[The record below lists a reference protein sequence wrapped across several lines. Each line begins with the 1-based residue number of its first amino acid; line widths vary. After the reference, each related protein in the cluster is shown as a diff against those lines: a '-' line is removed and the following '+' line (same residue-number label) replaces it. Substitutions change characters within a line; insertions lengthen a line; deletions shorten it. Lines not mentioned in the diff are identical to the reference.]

1 VKERPPIPRQLGVVK
16 PGTMKTNQ
24 ASPHRRSTRT
34 DAARR
39 AQLLT
44 AFDHS
49 GLSAAAFARQHG
61 LNYTTFCGWRA
72 RRANTRTAPEFVQV
86 EVAAP
91 APPVELVIEV
101 GPPTRLRIQSES
113 QIVLAARLLRSL
125 NAPAAC

>member
-1 VKERPPIPRQLGVVK
+1 MKSNRVTPR
-16 PGTMKTNQ
+16 
-24 ASPHRRSTRT
+24 RRSVRI

-39 AQLLT
+39 AQLLAT
-44 AFDHS
+44 FDRS

-72 RRANTRTAPEFVQV
+72 QRGKTRSVPEFVQV

-91 APPVELVIEV
+91 ASPVELVIEV
-101 GPPTRLRIQSES
+101 GPHTRLRVQSEG

-125 NAPAAC
+125 NAPVAC

>member
-1 VKERPPIPRQLGVVK
+1 
-16 PGTMKTNQ
+16 MKTNKV
-24 ASPHRRSTRT
+24 SPHRRSART
-34 DAARR
+34 DAAHR

-44 AFDHS
+44 AFDCS

-61 LNYTTFCGWRA
+61 LNYKTFCGWRA
-72 RRANTRTAPEFVQV
+72 RRAKTRTVPAFVQV

-101 GPPTRLRIQSES
+101 GPHTRMRIQSES